1 MSMVKKLIITEDGL
15 GTIRKSLIQ
24 ESYSDKVIL
33 VKKFLDG
40 NFMRKNQLKMN
51 DDGTIG
57 NLGVFV
63 QITNSIPTEMEL
75 KAEDVFDILQNKF
88 TKILTDEKKRDRFLI
103 RIIRDWYDNK
113 ISKEGCLS
121 KYDF

>member
-1 MSMVKKLIITEDGL
+1 MSMAKKLIITEDGL

-63 QITNSIPTEMEL
+63 QITNNIPTEMEL